1 MTARGRAMKLEDRL
15 AVKLLAQAQAS
26 LGKAVAETLCTEPD
40 PRVVKA
46 LVREAAELIAEFE
59 DAWFETAGR

>member
-1 MTARGRAMKLEDRL
+1 MRMEERL

-40 PRVVKA
+40 RRVIQA
-46 LVREAAELIAEFE
+46 LVRDAAELIAEFQDSYL
-59 DAWFETAGR
+59 DASAAPPTAG